1 MKFPEKP
8 KVKRDVYLDHA
19 ATTYVAPEVRAV
31 IEPYFEKAF
40 GNASSLYK
48 LGREAREAVEQARKT
63 VAHIL
68 NASPVEIIF
77 TSGGTES
84 INTALFGIAHKHK
97 EHGKH
102 IISCGIE
109 HHAVLHALDAL
120 RADGFEIT
128 LVPVDEH
135 GFVDPTDVVKALRP
149 DTILVTIMYA
159 NNEVGTVEPITEI
172 GRKILKWRKE
182 NKTVY
187 PFFHTDACQ
196 AGGVLDLNVEQMHVD
211 LMTLNGSKIYGPK
224 GVGILYKR
232 RTVALRPLIVGGGQ
246 EMHVRAGT
254 ENVPGIVGFAKALE
268 LAQNNKQE
276 ENMRLSQLRAYFWER
291 IVAEIFDVKLNGPEL
306 GGLRL
311 PNNLN
316 VGFNGIEGEALVF
329 YIDEYGVSASTG
341 SACTS
346 ADAEPSHVMRA
357 MGLSFDRISSSVRFT
372 MGKRTTR
379 EDIDYVM
386 QYLPGVVAG
395 LRESFIFQ
403 KGNHKKVAS

>member
-1 MKFPEKP
+1 MTSTLIINQFAALIKLDKNFPENLSRLKE
-8 KVKRDVYLDHA
+8 KGDA
-19 ATTYVAPEVRAV
+19 I
-31 IEPYFEKAF
+31 IE
-40 GNASSLYK
+40 K
-48 LGREAREAVEQARKT
+48 LGLT
-63 VAHIL
+63 VVGQNHFEFTPQGITLAYIL
-68 NASPVEIIF
+68 SQ
-77 TSGGTES
+77 SH
-84 INTALFGIAHKHK
+84 L
-97 EHGKH
+97 
-102 IISCGIE
+102 
-109 HHAVLHALDAL
+109 VLHTWP
-120 RADGFEIT
+120 E
-128 LVPVDEH
+128 
-135 GFVDPTDVVKALRP
+135 
-149 DTILVTIMYA
+149 
-159 NNEVGTVEPITEI
+159 
-172 GRKILKWRKE
+172 
-182 NKTVY
+182 
-187 PFFHTDACQ
+187 
-196 AGGVLDLNVEQMHVD
+196 LNVLHVD

-291 IVAEIFDVKLNGPEL
+291 IVAEIFDEKLNGPEL

-316 VGFNGIEGEALVF
+316 VSFNGIEGEALVF

-372 MGKRTTR
+372 MGKRTTS